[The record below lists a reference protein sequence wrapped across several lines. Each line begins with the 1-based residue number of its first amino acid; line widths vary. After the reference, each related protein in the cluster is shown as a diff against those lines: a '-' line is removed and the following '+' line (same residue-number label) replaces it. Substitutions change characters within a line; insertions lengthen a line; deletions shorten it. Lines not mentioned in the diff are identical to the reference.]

1 MRRVPER
8 LITPRSAP
16 ALAGMAQIAP
26 AADLRDIV
34 DQHWVVAWDHRETE
48 PVVREVLSDPCV
60 NLAVEPAGVLVYGVT
75 SRPSAHTLEGRGI
88 VVGTKFRAGGF
99 SGFLPGPVRALNDRV
114 LPVADAF
121 GAAGA
126 RLVGDLDGAGTAEEM
141 IELVTGFIRAARPP
155 EDPQR
160 ALVGEIVEAM
170 RAAPPG
176 TRVAE
181 IAARFA
187 LAPRTLQRLFAEHAG
202 ATPKQVLQRFRH
214 QRAADELSAVRAGL
228 ARLAADLGYFDQSH
242 FVQDFRAA
250 TGRLPSAVAAGA

>member
-1 MRRVPER
+1 MHDRRA
-8 LITPRSAP
+8 LITPRSAT
-16 ALAGMAQIAP
+16 ALTGMARIAP
-26 AADLRDIV
+26 VEDLRDIV
-34 DQHWVVAWDHRETE
+34 EQHWVVAWDYRGHP

-60 NLAVEPAGVLVYGVT
+60 NLAVEPSGVLVYGVT
-75 SRPSAHTLEGRGI
+75 SAPSAHALEGRGI

-99 SGFLPGPVRALNDRV
+99 SGFLPGAVRELNDRV

-121 GAAGA
+121 GEAGVRLTRELEAA
-126 RLVGDLDGAGTAEEM
+126 RTTEDM
-141 IELVTGFIRAARPP
+141 IVLVTGFIRARRPLP
-155 EDPQR
+155 DTQR
-160 ALVGEIVEAM
+160 TLVGEIVEAM

-181 IAARFA
+181 VASRFA
-187 LAPRTLQRLFAEHAG
+187 LAPRTLQRLFADHVG

-214 QRAADELSAVRAGL
+214 QRATDELSEAPAGL
-228 ARLAADLGYFDQSH
+228 ARLAAELGYFDQSH

>member
-1 MRRVPER
+1 MRS
-8 LITPRSAP
+8 LITPRSAT
-16 ALAGMAQIAP
+16 ALTGMARIAP
-26 AADLRDIV
+26 AEDLRDIV
-34 DQHWVVAWDHRETE
+34 EQHWVVAWDHRGRP

-60 NLAVEPAGVLVYGVT
+60 NLAAEPAGVLVHGVT
-75 SRPSAHTLEGRGI
+75 SAPSAHALEGRGI

-121 GAAGA
+121 GEAGA
-126 RLVGDLDGAGTAEEM
+126 QLTRALEAPRTTEEM
-141 IELVTGFIRAARPP
+141 IELVTGFIRARRPSP
-155 EDPQR
+155 DTQR
-160 ALVGEIVEAM
+160 ELVGEIVEAM

-187 LAPRTLQRLFAEHAG
+187 LAPRTLQRLFADHAG

-214 QRAADELSAVRAGL
+214 QRATDELTDAPAGL
-228 ARLAADLGYFDQSH
+228 ARLAAELGYFDQSH
-242 FVQDFRAA
+242 FAQDFRAA
-250 TGRLPSAVAAGA
+250 TGRLPSALATGA